1 MKLYLAP
8 GLTLDLD
15 SPEVRASGYRQ
26 YLVGESGSGKSAAC
40 ASIAGQ
46 LLEGGK
52 QVFFL
57 DMHGENAGLWGLAP
71 ARVTRFGYGESLGD
85 IDTTSKETIAETVS
99 QVVAP
104 VMAAVRAG
112 QSVLVNL
119 REWAVLEPAKLDAF
133 TLLFIKELYAH
144 RVKHP
149 TDFSLLVIEEVQQ
162 VAAQNQS
169 KGQSDNVKVVV
180 NITTDGR
187 KYGLHCLYATQRQSL
202 VDVSV
207 LACCNVRVFLRLTD
221 LRDWKKIRDAIPDEL
236 GMTFE
241 KISHFANG
249 EAVVT
254 CPWRKAARVKLFLP
268 EAIPRV

>member
-1 MKLYLAP
+1 VKLYLAP
-8 GLTLDLD
+8 GLTFDLD
-15 SPEVRASGYRQ
+15 SSEVRASGLRAYV
-26 YLVGESGSGKSAAC
+26 LGESGSGKSAAC

-46 LLEGGK
+46 LLEGGH
-52 QVFFL
+52 QVYFL

-71 ARVTRFGYGESLGD
+71 AKVTRFGYGESLPLIEPED
-85 IDTTSKETIAETVS
+85 PDSVSAAIA
-99 QVVAP
+99 P
-104 VMAAVRAG
+104 MLAAVRAG

-119 REWAVLEPAKLDAF
+119 REWAVLEPAKLDAWA
-133 TLLFIKELYAH
+133 LAFIRALYAFK
-144 RVKHP
+144 VTKP
-149 TDFSLLVIEEVQQ
+149 GFSLLVVEECHQLAPQ
-162 VAAQNQS
+162 AQS
-169 KGQSDNVKVVV
+169 KGQSDNVKVLT

-221 LRDWKKIRDAIPDEL
+221 LRDWKKIRDAIPDGL

-241 KISHFANG
+241 RISHFANG

-254 CPWRKAARVKLFLP
+254 CPWKKAARVKLFLP